1 MQHLL
6 TQCRENFGSPG
17 RSFSLWEQ
25 LTYLRTGRP
34 AWCDGSDGLGIFF
47 KKRNDLLKHGQVV
60 WGHIVQANQVLFKRG
75 LLDSAANIVFPSDPN
90 AVVDL
95 AELERVADRLFDL
108 QGTDPFDPESAALAE
123 NLSDEFDRAFG
134 LPVPDSLSPEFAAQM
149 SSSVIARRHLP
160 RRRLCCGL
168 LPIIVNQ
175 RKPKIIM
182 PLPSR
187 YWPEDLVD
195 WWTDQ

>member
-6 TQCRENFGSPG
+6 TQCRENFSSPG

-90 AVVDL
+90 AVVDP
-95 AELERVADRLFDL
+95 AEVGGACGALVRLTRHGPLRPGVRGVGGESQRRVRPCVWAPGPRLVEPRIRSPDVIVGHCAPSSARAKVILRVAADHC
-108 QGTDPFDPESAALAE
+108 QPTQTENNYAAPIALLAG
-123 NLSDEFDRAFG
+123 RPG
-134 LPVPDSLSPEFAAQM
+134 
-149 SSSVIARRHLP
+149 
-160 RRRLCCGL
+160 
-168 LPIIVNQ
+168 
-175 RKPKIIM
+175 
-182 PLPSR
+182 
-187 YWPEDLVD
+187 
-195 WWTDQ
+195 